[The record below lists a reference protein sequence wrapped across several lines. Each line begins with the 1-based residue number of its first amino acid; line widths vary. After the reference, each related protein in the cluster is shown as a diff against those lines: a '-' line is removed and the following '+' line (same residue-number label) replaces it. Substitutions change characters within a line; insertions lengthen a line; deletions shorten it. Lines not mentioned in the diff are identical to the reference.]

1 MINNNLK
8 EEPVINNNLEESTI
22 ENNSLKEQSTTNNTL
37 KESTTFIET
46 PKWIYNQKC
55 STNPQNY
62 KDNKCFQYALLF
74 LFYKEI
80 KYHPQSISKLKPF
93 MDNLNWDNINFPP
106 QEQDY
111 QQFEMSNKS
120 IALNILQVQ
129 DQEKNKSLQV

>member
-1 MINNNLK
+1 MDI
-8 EEPVINNNLEESTI
+8 
-22 ENNSLKEQSTTNNTL
+22 Q
-37 KESTTFIET
+37 
-46 PKWIYNQKC
+46 PKMLNQPTELQRQQVLSIC
-55 STNPQNY
+55 I
-62 KDNKCFQYALLF
+62 AF